1 MKTTK
6 LYQYQTEDVRR
17 IRDLD
22 GRCLLA
28 NEVGTG
34 KTLTS
39 LYYAWKF
46 LPADPPGPIVC
57 VVPSHLKLNW
67 KREAQN
73 HLGIR
78 VEVLSGQRVPEDKH
92 PPLDPNQ
99 VYVVNYDV
107 LVPPHWK
114 TGHPL
119 PKNSWARFLKNLKPR
134 LLIMDEAHFCK
145 HRTAAR
151 TRACKSLA
159 KTVPHVLALTGTP
172 LTNSPRD
179 LWSLLNILRP
189 EMFPSEFEFCCLLP
203 GTMVS
208 GGFVRGSKAMY
219 SGEAV
224 ELFCASGV
232 RVSVTANH
240 PILTPMGFVPANGL
254 HEGDEVISDVNR
266 VDNTVSSADEKTQG
280 PISVEDLFSSLSI
293 AAGGTTRLPTM
304 PGDFHGDAFFFH
316 DEIEVVDPKGVLR
329 NHNQS
334 APIEFRHDLR
344 FVRGSTSAGSLQSP
358 GFVLECPDT
367 ELTTSDG
374 VMHRS
379 GRRQPLF
386 ATHPF
391 ESFGVGCGKHSSDGV
406 SVFGTHPS
414 PAEFFPFAFSSYPNP
429 PFHEKAGES
438 GGSDPRVFTDLA
450 KRFPRNVSTDKII
463 RIRQFVHNG
472 PVFDFQTTEG
482 TYTAGTSVSQGM
494 WVSNCDYTNARK
506 RFFGWEFK
514 GARNLDYLHRVLRE
528 QVMIRRRK
536 CDVMSDL
543 PPVTHSV
550 IPVEVDLREYTK
562 AERDFLGWLDQVSP
576 KLAKRAAQAEQLTRL
591 TYLKQLAAKL
601 KLKHV
606 TEWTNNFLED
616 SEGKVLLGVIHH
628 AISRPL
634 VEAFGRQCVLVN
646 GELDHEQ
653 KDAAF
658 YKFNN
663 DPRCRILV
671 GNLQAAGTGW
681 NCTSSSD
688 ITIAEFPWTPAELEQ
703 FVGRAHG
710 AGRGLAGVPVTAR
723 YLMAV
728 GTIEE
733 DICRS
738 LNAKQRWAA
747 TAIDNAGDD
756 VSLDVFTA
764 ALRGI
769 RARAG
774 G

>member
-189 EMFPSEFEFCCLLP
+189 EMFPSETEFC
-203 GTMVS
+203 M
-208 GGFVRGSKAMY
+208 
-219 SGEAV
+219 
-224 ELFCASGV
+224 
-232 RVSVTANH
+232 
-240 PILTPMGFVPANGL
+240 
-254 HEGDEVISDVNR
+254 
-266 VDNTVSSADEKTQG
+266 
-280 PISVEDLFSSLSI
+280 
-293 AAGGTTRLPTM
+293 
-304 PGDFHGDAFFFH
+304 
-316 DEIEVVDPKGVLR
+316 
-329 NHNQS
+329 
-334 APIEFRHDLR
+334 
-344 FVRGSTSAGSLQSP
+344 
-358 GFVLECPDT
+358 
-367 ELTTSDG
+367 
-374 VMHRS
+374 
-379 GRRQPLF
+379 
-386 ATHPF
+386 
-391 ESFGVGCGKHSSDGV
+391 
-406 SVFGTHPS
+406 
-414 PAEFFPFAFSSYPNP
+414 
-429 PFHEKAGES
+429 
-438 GGSDPRVFTDLA
+438 
-450 KRFPRNVSTDKII
+450 
-463 RIRQFVHNG
+463 
-472 PVFDFQTTEG
+472 
-482 TYTAGTSVSQGM
+482 
-494 WVSNCDYTNARK
+494 DYTNARK

-514 GARNLDYLHRVLRE
+514 GARNLDYLHKVLRE

-550 IPVEVDLREYTK
+550 IPVEVDLREYAE
-562 AERDFLGWLDQVSP
+562 AERDFLGWLDTVSP
-576 KLAKRAAQAEQLTRL
+576 KLAARAAQAEQLTRL

-601 KLKHV
+601 KIRHV
-606 TEWTNNFLED
+606 VDWTENFLED
-616 SEGKVLLGVIHH
+616 SDGKVLLGIVHH
-628 AISRPL
+628 SVSRPL
-634 VEAFGRQCVLVN
+634 MEAFGRRAVLVN
-646 GELDHEQ
+646 GEMDHET

-658 YKFNN
+658 YKFNR
-663 DPRCRILV
+663 DPKCRVLV
-671 GNLQAAGTGW
+671 GNLQSAGTGW
-681 NCTSSSD
+681 SCVSSSD
-688 ITIAEFPWTPAELEQ
+688 VTAVEFPWTPADLEQ
-703 FVGRAHG
+703 FVGRVHG
-710 AGRGLAGVPVTAR
+710 VGRGLPGVPATAR

-728 GTIEE
+728 GTVEE
-733 DICRS
+733 DICRA

-747 TAIDNAGDD
+747 TAIDDAGGD
-756 VSLDVFTA
+756 VPLDVLTA
-764 ALRGI
+764 ALRGV